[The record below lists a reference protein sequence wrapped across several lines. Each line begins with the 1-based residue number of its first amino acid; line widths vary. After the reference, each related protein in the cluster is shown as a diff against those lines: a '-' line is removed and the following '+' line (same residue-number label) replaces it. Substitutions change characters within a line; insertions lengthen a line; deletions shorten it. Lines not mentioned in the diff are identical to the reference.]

1 MKTVR
6 SELRVLLVLAGLI
19 ATASLAL
26 AASGLDPERNVWRPL
41 LQGASSSGWA
51 QVGAG
56 SFKRGT
62 DAVITDGGPG
72 LLWFTRQPFS
82 NCQIRV
88 IYKPT
93 RTNDDSGIFVR
104 LPTAPTNHW
113 DAVHNGH
120 EVQLNDR
127 GYLWGR
133 TGCLN
138 TLTRA
143 KVTVFSNVGE
153 WNELLITLFGPR
165 TRVHVNGVLV
175 TDYAEGDP
183 VPLKRV
189 PEDPIRGTRP
199 VAGYIGLQNHDTNS
213 VVHFREVSVRM
224 L

>member
-1 MKTVR
+1 MMKVR
-6 SELRVLLVLAGLI
+6 SIWRAMLLLAALM
-19 ATASLAL
+19 ATARFAP
-26 AASGLDPERNVWRPL
+26 AAGGLDPERNVWRPL
-41 LQGASSSGWA
+41 LQGTAGAGWA
-51 QVGAG
+51 HAGAG
-56 SFKRGT
+56 GFKRGT
-62 DAVITDGGPG
+62 DAMITDGGPG
-72 LLWFTRQPFS
+72 LFWYTKQQFS

-93 RTNDDSGIFVR
+93 RTNDDSGVFVR
-104 LPTAPTNHW
+104 LPTAPTNAW
-113 DAVHNGH
+113 DAIHNGH
-120 EVQLNDR
+120 EVQLNDH

-143 KVTVFSNVGE
+143 KVSVFSNVGE

-165 TRVHVNGVLV
+165 TRVHVNGVLI

-183 VPLKRV
+183 APLKRV
-189 PEDPIRGTRP
+189 PEDSVRGTRP
-199 VAGYIGLQNHDTNS
+199 AAGYIGLQNHDTNS